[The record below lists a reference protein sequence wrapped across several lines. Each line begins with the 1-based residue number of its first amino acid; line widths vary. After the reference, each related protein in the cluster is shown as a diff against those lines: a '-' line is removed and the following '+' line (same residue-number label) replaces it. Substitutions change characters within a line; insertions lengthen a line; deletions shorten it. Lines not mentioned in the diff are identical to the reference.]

1 MRGTFAAIAT
11 ALPFAAAA
19 QDHPLDALTADELS
33 RAVAILTEAG
43 HADEGARFPA
53 LTLMEPDKAEV
64 LAWAGAGGGEMPA
77 RRAFAAIRRGPETF
91 EAVVDLEAGA
101 VESHRLVE
109 GVESGILL
117 EEWELALTATIEDER
132 WQEAM
137 RARGYESFDDLFCA
151 PLSTGFFGE
160 EEPHA
165 GARILK
171 VPCFDTA
178 GAQNNLWGRPIE
190 GLLTVVDLNEG
201 RVIDVIDT
209 GVVPVAAEA
218 PVYGEAAGERA
229 ALRPVTMAVP
239 QGDNFE
245 MEGGEVTWQNWS
257 FHMRFDR
264 RVGAIVSMAAF
275 DEDGD
280 GGEAPRSVAYQIALS
295 EMFVPY
301 MDADP
306 GWYFRSYMDIGEYGF
321 GLLSS
326 ELRAGVDC
334 PEHATFLEATIAD
347 DMGGPITMPSVVCV
361 FERPTG
367 NPLWRHAEIINGTY
381 EGRPEVD
388 LVVRTIPTV
397 GNYDYVIDTVFTQR
411 GEIAIDTG
419 ATGIDATK
427 GVETTHMSDPTAEAD
442 TAAGAL
448 VAPNIVAVYHDHY
461 LSFRLDL
468 DVDGPANT
476 LIREEIVPQRVEGPR
491 RSIWALE
498 PTTVTEEG
506 PVAERAHGEVWR
518 VINPGRE
525 TALGHNPGFQI
536 EPGHGALSIL
546 SPDDFPQAR
555 AAFSSEPL
563 WVTAHDGTELYAA
576 GDYPMQSRGG
586 DGLPEFVSDGD
597 PVEDAD
603 LVLWYTV
610 GFHHVTRAEDW
621 PVLPTKWHGF
631 KLRPYNFFDANPSI
645 DVPRDF
651 EQAQAE

>member
-1 MRGTFAAIAT
+1 MRRATTLGLVLGLAPLAAM
-11 ALPFAAAA
+11 A
-19 QDHPLDALTADELS
+19 QDHPLDALTGDELT
-33 RAVAILTEAG
+33 RAVQILTDAG
-43 HADEGARFPA
+43 HADANARFPA

-64 LAWAGAGGGEMPA
+64 LAWEGGEMPA
-77 RRAFAAIRRGPETF
+77 RRAFAAIRRGAETF
-91 EAVVDLEAGA
+91 EAVVDLDAGA
-101 VESHRLVE
+101 VESHRQIE

-117 EEWELALTATIEDER
+117 EEWELAYTATVADPR

-151 PLSTGFFGE
+151 PLSAGHFGD

-171 VPCFDTA
+171 VPCFDTE
-178 GAQNNLWGRPIE
+178 GAENNLWGRPIE
-190 GLLTVVDLNEG
+190 GLMTIVDLG
-201 RVIDVIDT
+201 SGDVLDVIDT
-209 GVVPVAAEA
+209 GIVPVPEEA
-218 PVYGEAAGERA
+218 PVYGEEEGQREP
-229 ALRPVTMAVP
+229 LRPVVTSAP
-239 QGDNFE
+239 AGANFT
-245 MEGGEVTWQNWS
+245 MEGGEVSWQNWS
-257 FHMRFDR
+257 FHLRFDR
-264 RVGAIVSMAAF
+264 RVGAIVSMVRF
-275 DEDGD
+275 DD
-280 GGEAPRSVAYQIALS
+280 GGGPRSVAYQLALS

-347 DMGGPITMPSVVCV
+347 DMGAPVTMPNVVCI

-367 NPLWRHAEIINGTY
+367 GPLWRHAELVNGTY

-388 LVVRTIPTV
+388 LVVRFVPTV
-397 GNYDYVIDTVFTQR
+397 GNYDYVIDTVLTQR

-427 GVETTHMSDPTAEAD
+427 GVATTHMSDATAEAD
-442 TAAGAL
+442 TATGTL
-448 VAPNIVAVYHDHY
+448 VAPNVVAVYHDHY

-468 DVDGPANT
+468 DVDGQSNT
-476 LIREEIVPQRVEGPR
+476 LIREEIVPRRVEGPR
-491 RSIWALE
+491 RSTRGLE
-498 PTTVTEEG
+498 ETVVAEEG

-518 VINPGRE
+518 VVNRGAE
-525 TALGHNPGFQI
+525 TALGHHPGFQI
-536 EPGHGALSIL
+536 EPGHGALSVL
-546 SPDDFPQAR
+546 APDDYPQAR

-563 WVTAHDGTELYAA
+563 WVTAHDGTELFAA

-610 GFHHVTRAEDW
+610 GFHHVTRTEDW

-645 DVPRDF
+645 DVPRSF
-651 EQAQAE
+651 EEARAE

>member
-1 MRGTFAAIAT
+1 M
-11 ALPFAAAA
+11 
-19 QDHPLDALTADELS
+19 
-33 RAVAILTEAG
+33 
-43 HADEGARFPA
+43 
-53 LTLMEPDKAEV
+53 
-64 LAWAGAGGGEMPA
+64 
-77 RRAFAAIRRGPETF
+77 
-91 EAVVDLEAGA
+91 
-101 VESHRLVE
+101 
-109 GVESGILL
+109 
-117 EEWELALTATIEDER
+117 
-132 WQEAM
+132 
-137 RARGYESFDDLFCA
+137 
-151 PLSTGFFGE
+151 
-160 EEPHA
+160 
-165 GARILK
+165 
-171 VPCFDTA
+171 
-178 GAQNNLWGRPIE
+178 
-190 GLLTVVDLNEG
+190 VDLNEG

-209 GVVPVAAEA
+209 GVVPVPEEA
-218 PVYGEAAGERA
+218 PRYGEEAGERP
-229 ALRPVTMAVP
+229 ALRPVVMQAP
-239 QGDNFE
+239 EGANFT
-245 MEGGEVTWQNWS
+245 MEGGEVSWQNWD
-257 FHMRFDR
+257 FHLRFDR
-264 RVGAIVSMAAF
+264 RVGSVVSQVAF
-275 DEDGD
+275 DDGD
-280 GGEAPRSVAYQIALS
+280 GPRSIAYQIALS

-347 DMGGPITMPSVVCV
+347 DAGAPITMPSVVCV

-367 NPLWRHAEIINGTY
+367 DPLWRHAEIVNGTY

-397 GNYDYVIDTVFTQR
+397 GNYDYVIDTVLTQR
-411 GEIAIDTG
+411 GEIAVDVG

-427 GVETTHMSDPTAEAD
+427 GVATTHMSDETAEAD
-442 TAAGAL
+442 TATGAL
-448 VAPNIVAVYHDHY
+448 VAPNVVAVYHDHY

-468 DVDGPANT
+468 DVDGRENT
-476 LIREEIVPQRVEGPR
+476 LIREEIVPERVEGPR
-491 RSIWALE
+491 RSIWRLE
-498 PTTVTEEG
+498 PTVVAEEG

-518 VINPGRE
+518 VVNRAEE
-525 TALGHNPGFQI
+525 TALGHHPGFQV
-536 EPGHGALSIL
+536 EPGHGALSVL
-546 SPDDFPQAR
+546 APDDFPQAR

-586 DGLPEFVSDGD
+586 DGLPAFVGDGD

-610 GFHHVTRAEDW
+610 GFHHVTRTEDW

-651 EQAQAE
+651 EQARAE